1 MSWHPLIVLQTLDT
15 ACSSSLVAVYEA
27 VQAIRSGTSR
37 IAVAAGTNLA
47 LIPLAYITS
56 SNLNMLS
63 PTGKSRMWDADA
75 DGYARGEGVA
85 SVVLKGLED
94 AIRDGDDIHGVIR
107 EVGVNHDGR
116 TTGLTMPS
124 ATAQANLISRVY
136 LQAGLDP
143 RNRNDRCQF
152 FEAHG

>member
-1 MSWHPLIVLQTLDT
+1 LVIIFVLQTLDT

-27 VQAIRSGTSR
+27 VQAIRSGTSKV
-37 IAVAAGTNLA
+37 AVAAGTNLA
-47 LIPLAYITS
+47 LIPLAYITT
-56 SNLNMLS
+56 SNLGMTS

-85 SVVLKGLED
+85 SVVLKTLSD
-94 AIRDGDDIHGVIR
+94 AIRDGDNIHSVIR

-124 ATAQANLISRVY
+124 ATAQADLIRRVY
-136 LQAGLDP
+136 RQAGLDP
-143 RNRNDRCQF
+143 RDRNDRCQF